1 MVGVKVLVQPSERT
15 TMVTKEDGFSF
26 IDEEKPFCCC
36 SLAAPQ
42 SIALAHYLLLW

>member
-1 MVGVKVLVQPSERT
+1 VREPPWL
-15 TMVTKEDGFSF
+15 TKEDGFSF